1 MNETQTH
8 PSCTWWWKNPPS
20 HSSQTSI
27 DQEYCTIGTCP
38 NQLFAWTLA
47 GWEQLRWVIKRLIL
61 TCRRRDESSSLL
73 LQVYEPFY
81 NSPQLFPTT
90 KSSCKELI
98 WASPYWEHPMMGKG
112 ATSWSTKIILLK
124 PLISIGHWKLK
135 WAPYMNNPNQ
145 SDHSIQRHWDSEH
158 LQYKDGMPSL

>member
-1 MNETQTH
+1 MPCH
-8 PSCTWWWKNPPS
+8 ISCKDFTFDLYKVL
-20 HSSQTSI
+20 HRRHESI
-27 DQEYCTIGTCP
+27 RSGWTIGSCP
-38 NQLFAWTLA
+38 NQLFAWTLG

-98 WASPYWEHPMMGKG
+98 WASPYCRDRRNSLVRVRNQHMESG
-112 ATSWSTKIILLK
+112 ALWVEIEININTWFMSESIPKSIPILQPIL
-124 PLISIGHWKLK
+124 
-135 WAPYMNNPNQ
+135 NRNQ
-145 SDHSIQRHWDSEH
+145 NQYRYLPH
-158 LQYKDGMPSL
+158 LVPFRD

>member
-1 MNETQTH
+1 MTDASFSGFGFVLVQAAKYDNKHQPIKFDLIMAGSRSMKDVETWYSVSEIEAVALNWSLNKCSHFLKGAPKTEVWVDH
-8 PSCTWWWKNPPS
+8 NPL
-20 HSSQTSI
+20 
-27 DQEYCTIGTCP
+27 IGTCP
-38 NQLFAWTLA
+38 NQLFAWTLG

-98 WASPYWEHPMMGKG
+98 WASPYCTTIEEEQR
-112 ATSWSTKIILLK
+112 
-124 PLISIGHWKLK
+124 PLQWK
-135 WAPYMNNPNQ
+135 
-145 SDHSIQRHWDSEH
+145 
-158 LQYKDGMPSL
+158 